1 MKGNLFMK
9 KIFAI
14 FFAALM
20 VLCFAACN
28 KSDNN
33 NSEDDSNISMSLEEI
48 INAVYEKN
56 PVELRLET
64 TSIDISDADMLKAFT
79 GLDSADKIQEAVVSE
94 PMMGSQ
100 AYSFVLIRL
109 KDAADAEDVANA
121 VIEGIDPRK
130 WICVEADDVRV
141 MTKGDVVA
149 LYMVGSQFGDEISGD
164 TVEKV
169 FTEVVGGSI
178 DKVIKK

>member
-1 MKGNLFMK
+1 MK

-33 NSEDDSNISMSLEEI
+33 NSEGDSNISMSLEEI

-64 TSIDISDADMLKAFT
+64 TSILTWDLFANSTL
-79 GLDSADKIQEAVVSE
+79 
-94 PMMGSQ
+94 
-100 AYSFVLIRL
+100 RL
-109 KDAADAEDVANA
+109 CSTCA
-121 VIEGIDPRK
+121 P
-130 WICVEADDVRV
+130 
-141 MTKGDVVA
+141 
-149 LYMVGSQFGDEISGD
+149 
-164 TVEKV
+164 
-169 FTEVVGGSI
+169 
-178 DKVIKK
+178 